1 MTEEKKEIYF
11 NYSVDRIPNC
21 GGIVMTVGSLEYV
34 TLSSQMFDY
43 LRREIIVSS
52 EFKDGVYIREGD
64 IAERLGVSRAPVR
77 EALKQMEMMGLVVSV
92 PRRGVK
98 VRLFSKEELD
108 ELYEMRVI
116 LEGVVFR
123 TIVENGLFTS
133 EVRPKF
139 EKMLEELLRICE
151 GEGSRRDKILLF
163 CDRDLAFHKSLAELS
178 GKIWTSRAL
187 ETLYCQLHLALLGE
201 LEEVEVLTDL
211 VRLHYHI
218 IEYLSSGDL
227 EKLTSDRRYSY
238 FNRRKTTLEGAGG
251 DERG

>member
-1 MTEEKKEIYF
+1 
-11 NYSVDRIPNC
+11 
-21 GGIVMTVGSLEYV
+21 MTVRSLEYV

-43 LRREIIVSS
+43 LRREIIVSD
-52 EFKDGVYIREGD
+52 EFKDGVFIREGE

-92 PRRGVK
+92 PRRGVR
-98 VRLFSKEELD
+98 VRLFSREELD

-123 TIVENGLFTS
+123 TIVENRLFTA
-133 EVRPKF
+133 EAREKF
-139 EKMLEELLRICE
+139 EKMLEELLCICE
-151 GEGSRRDKILLF
+151 GGASKRDKVLLF

-178 GKIWTSRAL
+178 GKRWTSKAL

-211 VRLHYHI
+211 VRLHYSI
-218 IEYLSSGDL
+218 LEYLSCGDL

-238 FNRRKTTLEGAGG
+238 FNRRKTTLDKARG
-251 DERG
+251 DGKD